1 MGTPAT
7 DFPGSRVY
15 VFPSIGPI
23 SSFFVFFFKPRMG
36 LSKLPSDSGALIS
49 ETKISLQ
56 PKSLLFCG
64 LAPPPGVCP
73 GCSKKRRIKV

>member
-7 DFPGSRVY
+7 DFPGSRVC

-23 SSFFVFFFKPRMG
+23 SRPFFFFSFKPRMG

-64 LAPPPGVCP
+64 LVLVIQKKG
-73 GCSKKRRIKV
+73 GSKFDNS